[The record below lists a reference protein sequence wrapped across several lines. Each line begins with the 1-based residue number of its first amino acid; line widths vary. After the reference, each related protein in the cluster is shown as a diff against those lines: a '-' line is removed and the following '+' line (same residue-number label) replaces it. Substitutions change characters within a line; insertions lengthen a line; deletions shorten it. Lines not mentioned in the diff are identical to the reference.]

1 MMDIVMGRKL
11 KGIHVFLMLA
21 GFFGVMFAV
30 NGVFV
35 YFALTS
41 FSGVSVD
48 DAYKKGLS
56 YNQEISRLEKQRAR
70 GWQTGFSVSTLPD
83 NNVAVSLS
91 VTDKTG
97 QVPDNLSATLLITR
111 PARQDQDRTLD
122 LTQADGKFTADIQ
135 LPESGQ
141 WDLLVEVKGG
151 GYNQPYRV
159 EKRIWVK

>member
-1 MMDIVMGRKL
+1 MMDMVMGRKL

-21 GFFGVMFAV
+21 GFFGVLFAV

-56 YNQEISRLEKQRAR
+56 YNQEISRFEEQRAR

-83 NNVAVSLS
+83 KRVAVFLS
-91 VTDKTG
+91 VTDKAG
-97 QVPDNLSATLLITR
+97 KLPDNLSATLLITR
-111 PARQDQDRTLD
+111 PARQDQDRTLN
-122 LTQADGKFTADIQ
+122 LEMADGKFTADVQ
-135 LPESGQ
+135 LSELGQ
-141 WDLLVEVKGG
+141 WDLLVEINGG
-151 GYNQPYRV
+151 GYDLPYRL

>member
-1 MMDIVMGRKL
+1 MMDMVMGRKL

-21 GFFGVMFAV
+21 GFFGVLFAV

-56 YNQEISRLEKQRAR
+56 YNQEINRLEEQRAR

-83 NNVAVSLS
+83 NHIAVFLS
-91 VTDKTG
+91 VADKNG
-97 QVPDNLSATLLITR
+97 QVPENLTATLLISR

-122 LTQADGKFTADIQ
+122 LDKADGKFTADLR
-135 LPESGQ
+135 LPEPGQ

-151 GYNQPYRV
+151 GYELPYRV